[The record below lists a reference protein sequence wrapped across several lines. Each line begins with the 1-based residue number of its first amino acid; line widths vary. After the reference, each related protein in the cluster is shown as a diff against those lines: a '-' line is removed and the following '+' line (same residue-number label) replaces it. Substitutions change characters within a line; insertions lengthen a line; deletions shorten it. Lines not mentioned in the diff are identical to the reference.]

1 VDARRARFRGGVDA
15 PSRHEDFHALS
26 VSDVSAR
33 RARPGLFN
41 RWRRTP
47 LYARILLG
55 VVLGVLAGVVFRED
69 AGALALPAKLV
80 LRVLGALAPPL
91 ILLAI
96 VQALMNAPLGG
107 RRSLRLAFLLVTN
120 TLVAIGLGLLVANV
134 VRPGAWATFTPLPQ
148 AAKTATG
155 APDPLTQFLDS
166 VPKSIAG
173 PFSDDGKVIGVILI
187 AIAFGVALRRYRDHE
202 IRTVGDLVHV
212 GLGAFVAILEAI
224 LELVPFAVFGVVA
237 SIVGAKG
244 FADFAAL
251 GGFVVAVIAA
261 LLLQAGYYLLR
272 VRFGSWVRPAALL
285 RGVRDA
291 LVMAFSTAS
300 STATMPVTYACLRDK
315 VKLREQSASMGA
327 LVGSNFNNDGTALY
341 EAMSA
346 LFVAQLLGMHLT
358 LGQQFTVVLT
368 SVAASVGAAGIPE
381 AGLVTMTL
389 VFKAVGLPTEYIAML
404 LTVDWFLDRC
414 RTTINVMGDITISC
428 LLDGRTPSAEAAAD
442 QR

>member
-1 VDARRARFRGGVDA
+1 MLASEL
-15 PSRHEDFHALS
+15 SRTRKRH
-26 VSDVSAR
+26 
-33 RARPGLFN
+33 GLLA
-41 RWRRTP
+41 RWRGTP
-47 LYARILLG
+47 LYARILIG
-55 VVLGVLAGVVFRED
+55 VALGVLAGLILKEN
-69 AGALALPAKLV
+69 AAILALPAKLV

-91 ILLAI
+91 ILFAI

-107 RRSLRLAFLLVTN
+107 RKTWRLAYLLVTN

-134 VRPGAWATFTPLPQ
+134 IKPGAWATFTPLPG
-148 AAKTATG
+148 ATKAATG

-166 VPKSIAG
+166 VPRSIAG

-187 AIAFGVALRRYRDHE
+187 AMAFGIALRRFKDHE
-202 IRTVGDLVHV
+202 IRTVADVVHV
-212 GLGAFVAILEAI
+212 GLGSLVSILEAI
-224 LELVPFAVFGVVA
+224 LELLPFAVFGVVA

-251 GGFVVAVIAA
+251 GGFVVAVIVA

-272 VRFGSWVRPAALL
+272 VRFGSWVRPGELL

-300 STATMPVTYACLRDK
+300 STATMPVTYACLRDN
-315 VKLREQSASMGA
+315 VELREQSASMGA

-346 LFVAQLLGMHLT
+346 LFVAQLLGMQLT

-428 LLDGRTPSAEAAAD
+428 LLDGRTPETSGD